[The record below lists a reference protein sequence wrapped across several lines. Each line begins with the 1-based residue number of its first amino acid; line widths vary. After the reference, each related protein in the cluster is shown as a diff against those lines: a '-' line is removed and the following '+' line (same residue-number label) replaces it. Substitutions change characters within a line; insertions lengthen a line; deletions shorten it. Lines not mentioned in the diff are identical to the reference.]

1 MHREIILQDVRKSF
15 LYLQEGGLGI
25 LQVQDVL
32 QSVQERGRNAYRKI
46 KMSGEETECGFQYFL
61 DFDFFEQEKQ
71 EEQKEIDSLPFFEK
85 PENDS
90 QRLMNLQYEYYHGR
104 TEKLDE
110 MFLLLLEIARKIIS
124 KETKEKKLIFSA
136 EHKEELAVDSA
147 SLVIEQ
153 ILKNKLKIK
162 SSWIAYLY
170 LQVKKTMYSRTK
182 AERLEDY
189 CIKNNID
196 FFTLSEDKKRSVK
209 KNMEDQKC
217 QR

>member
-1 MHREIILQDVRKSF
+1 MQN
-15 LYLQEGGLGI
+15 
-25 LQVQDVL
+25 VL
-32 QSVQERGRNAYRKI
+32 QGVQGRGRNTYKEI
-46 KMSGEETECGFQYFL
+46 KMNGEETECGFQYFL

-71 EEQKEIDSLPFFEK
+71 EQQKEIDDLPFFEK
-85 PENDS
+85 SENDN

-124 KETKEKKLIFSA
+124 KEAKEKKLIFSMD
-136 EHKEELAVDSA
+136 HKEELAEDSV

-162 SSWIAYLY
+162 TSWIAYLY

-189 CIKNNID
+189 CIKNTIN
-196 FFTLSEDKKRSVK
+196 FFMLSEDEKRSVK
-209 KNMEDQKC
+209 KNMEENGHNERDNKLDVYN
-217 QR
+217 

>member
-1 MHREIILQDVRKSF
+1 
-15 LYLQEGGLGI
+15 
-25 LQVQDVL
+25 
-32 QSVQERGRNAYRKI
+32 
-46 KMSGEETECGFQYFL
+46 MSGEETECGFQYFL

-71 EEQKEIDSLPFFEK
+71 EEKKEIDSLPFFEK
-85 PENDS
+85 LENDN

-104 TEKLDE
+104 TEKLEE
-110 MFLLLLEIARKIIS
+110 MFLLLLEIAGKLIS

-136 EHKEELAVDSA
+136 EHKEVLAVDSA

-162 SSWIAYLY
+162 ASWIAYLY

-182 AERLEDY
+182 AKKLEDY

-196 FFTLSEDKKRSVK
+196 FFTLSEDEKRSVK
-209 KNMEDQKC
+209 SLAEEKGQPLNT
-217 QR
+217 R